1 MGKSGTK
8 TIADFETTKDAQNF
22 IYEYKLKHPKAKLGY
37 DKLTHDY
44 SNQYGK
50 GGKTKGFTYTIGGL

>member
-8 TIADFETTKDAQNF
+8 TIADFETKKDAINF
-22 IYEYKLKHPKAKLGY
+22 IYEYKLKHPKAKLSV
-37 DKLTHDY
+37 DTLTEDY
-44 SNQYGK
+44 TKQYSK